1 MSILSSLW
9 GAAPL
14 FHFSNNRPEGRVSII
29 VASSKREYDLVLQEA
44 SFFFKGIKILPFPEY
59 TQEPFEEARVLPE
72 VFAKRA
78 STLDT
83 LISSKESCIVVTT
96 PYGLLKSLPPVDV
109 FSFAAADI
117 NLGETYK
124 RDDLE
129 YILSYSGYVHVEMVE
144 GAGEYAFRGDTLE
157 IFPADSD
164 VPCLI
169 EFFDDEA
176 ERISYVD
183 PRNRKTI
190 KTEKSVR
197 LLPASEALF
206 DTDDLKRWITDTDT
220 LDKIEL
226 YGKYA
231 GCHWL
236 TPAVHNMGSL
246 MDYVGESY
254 NFLFFSEDYRSVF
267 TDYRVI
273 IDDKIPSDE
282 PFWNSNFL
290 APSRMLFYL
299 VPEKVNVLADITTA
313 DSDAA
318 HYRSSSMLLA
328 GKKGNLYQSMA
339 SAMEIIKGFTKDG
352 YRVICSIESER
363 LAQLFSDISKDY
375 EYIPVKVDNIS
386 HVDKAGLYLHPEKF
400 RGGFID
406 DKHLLAV
413 ITDEDIFGTAKKRPK
428 RGKKELYSTT
438 ISDLEQGD
446 YVVHVDYGI
455 GIYLGL
461 VHQNIGGIEGDFIQL
476 EYEKNEFLYV
486 PLSSIGQIQKYVG
499 TEGSRPRI
507 SSLQT
512 QTWKKVKAQAKA
524 RAKKI
529 AMDLLKLYAQRKVE
543 KGFSFTD
550 DGAMLQE
557 FEQRF
562 EYDETDD
569 QLAAV
574 HDVYHDMESS
584 MPMERL
590 VCGDVGFGKTE
601 VAMRAACKAA
611 ACGKQVAVLV
621 PTTVLARQHYMTFFE
636 RFRDLPVKVDYIS
649 RFRSAKEVRRILAD
663 LAKGELDILVGT
675 HKMLG
680 KDVEF
685 ADLGLLIIDEEQRF
699 GVAHK
704 EKIKAMRA
712 NMDVLYLSATPI
724 PRTLQ
729 LSLSGIRDISTI
741 DTPPMD
747 RLPVITKVIK
757 RDQEV
762 KTAIQRELERGG
774 QVFFLHN
781 RVENIQTVAA
791 GVKSMLPGAAVEIA
805 HGQMGSAELEKILLK
820 FYAGET
826 DVLVCTAIIE
836 NGIDIPNVN
845 TIVINDA
852 GRFGL
857 AQIYQLKGRVGRSVR
872 RGYCYLVV
880 DNFSSLTDVA
890 QKRLKIIQQLSDLG
904 SGVKIAFYDLQL
916 RGAGDLLGADQ
927 SGFMV
932 KVGYE
937 LFISM
942 IDEAVKDLKGI
953 ASISADTEI
962 ITGTPH
968 FIPADYIEDTKVRLD
983 YYRKF
988 SEAEDMNAVRE
999 VFFELADVYGE
1010 LKPETENLGR
1020 IMLIKKL
1027 AGFANMEKVY
1037 LYSNKV
1043 KMVFA
1048 KGTAVNPQRIMDAI
1062 KSSGAGSKFENEFT
1076 LTLFY
1081 ESGEKVLDKTVGFIN
1096 ELIKIPTVNVDK

>member
-1 MSILSSLW
+1 MSLLSSLW
-9 GAAPL
+9 GCAPIR
-14 FHFSNNRPEGRVSII
+14 HFSANRPSGKVSII
-29 VASSKREYDLVLQEA
+29 VAANKREYDLVLQETE
-44 SFFFKGIKILPFPEY
+44 FFFSNVQILPFPEY

-78 STLDT
+78 ATLDT
-83 LISSKESCIVVTT
+83 LINSEKSMILVTT
-96 PYGLLKSLPPVDV
+96 PYGLLKSLPPKDAFISATAEISVGDT
-109 FSFAAADI
+109 FDR
-117 NLGETYK
+117 EE
-124 RDDLE
+124 LE
-129 YILSYSGYVHVEMVE
+129 YLLGYSGYVSVEMVE
-144 GAGEYAFRGDTLE
+144 GPGEYAFRGDTLE
-157 IFPADSD
+157 VFPADSD
-164 VPCLI
+164 LPCLI

-183 PRNRKTI
+183 PRNRKTMR
-190 KTEKSVR
+190 TEKKVR

-206 DTDDLKRWITDTDT
+206 DLDDLQKYINDQDI

-236 TPAVHNMGSL
+236 TPSVHNMECL
-246 MDYVGESY
+246 LDYAGEDCNY
-254 NFLFFSEDYRSVF
+254 LFFTEDYRSLF
-267 TDYRVI
+267 SDFRVI
-273 IDDKIPSDE
+273 IDDKMPSDE
-282 PFWNSNFL
+282 PFWKENFL
-290 APSRMLFYL
+290 APSRMLFHMP
-299 VPEKVNVLADITTA
+299 VEKINIYSDIVTA
-313 DSDAA
+313 ESESAN
-318 HYRSSSMLLA
+318 YKSSAMLFA
-328 GKKGNLYQSMA
+328 GKKGNLYQSM
-339 SAMEIIKGFTKDG
+339 SQAMDIIKKYTEEGF
-352 YRVICSIESER
+352 RVVCSIESER
-363 LAQLFSDISKDY
+363 LAKLFSDFSKDY
-375 EYIPVKVDNIS
+375 GYIPAKTANMSEVEKS
-386 HVDKAGLYLHPEKF
+386 GLYLHPEKF
-400 RGGFID
+400 RGGFVD

-413 ITDEDIFGTAKKRPK
+413 FTDEDIFGTAKKRPK

-438 ISDLEQGD
+438 ISDLEAGD

-455 GIYLGL
+455 GVYLGL
-461 VHQNIGGIEGDFIQL
+461 VHQNIGGVQGDFIQL
-476 EYEKNEFLYV
+476 EYDNSEYLYV
-486 PLSSIGQIQKYVG
+486 PLSSIGQIQKYIG
-499 TEGSRPRI
+499 SEGAKPRV

-512 QTWKKVKAQAKA
+512 QQWKKLKAQAKA

-550 DGAMLQE
+550 DGQMVEE
-557 FEQRF
+557 FEQSF

-569 QLAAV
+569 QLSAV
-574 HDVYHDMESS
+574 HDVYKDMESA

-611 ACGKQVAVLV
+611 AGGKQVAVLV
-621 PTTVLARQHYMTFFE
+621 PTTVLARQHYLTFKE
-636 RFRDLPVKVDYIS
+636 RFGDLPVKVDYLS
-649 RFRSAKEVRRILAD
+649 RFRSAKETRKILAE
-663 LAKGELDILVGT
+663 LAAGELDIIVGT
-675 HKMLG
+675 HKLLG
-680 KDVEF
+680 KDIEF
-685 ADLGLLIIDEEQRF
+685 QDLGLLIIDEEQRF

-704 EKIKAMRA
+704 ERIKSMRS
-712 NMDVLYLSATPI
+712 NVDVLYLSATPI

-741 DTPPMD
+741 DTAPVD

-757 RDQEV
+757 RDMEI
-762 KTAIQRELERGG
+762 KNAIQRELERGG

-781 RVENIQTVAA
+781 RVENIDTIAA
-791 GVKSMLPGAAVEIA
+791 GVKSMLPGATVGTA
-805 HGQMGSAELEKILLK
+805 HGQMTSSQLEKILMD
-820 FYAGET
+820 FYSGHT

-852 GRFGL
+852 AHLGL
-857 AQIYQLKGRVGRSVR
+857 AQIYQLKGRVGRSGR

-880 DNFSSLTDVA
+880 EQFSALTEVA

-962 ITGTPH
+962 ITALPH
-968 FIPADYIEDTKVRLD
+968 YIPADYIEDTRLRLD

-988 SEAEDMNAVRE
+988 SEAEDMNGVRE
-999 VFFELADVYGE
+999 ILFELTEIYGE
-1010 LKPETENLGR
+1010 IKEETENLGR

-1027 AGFANMEKVY
+1027 AGFANIEKVY
-1037 LYSNKV
+1037 IYSSKV
-1043 KMVFA
+1043 KMAFA
-1048 KGTAVNPQRIMDAI
+1048 KGTPVNPQRVMEAI
-1062 KSSGAGSKFENEFT
+1062 AKAGAGSKFENEYT
-1076 LTLFY
+1076 LSLFF
-1081 ESGEKVLDKTVGFIN
+1081 EGGAQTLDKTINFIN
-1096 ELIKIPTVNVDK
+1096 ELIRIPAVSQ

>member
-1 MSILSSLW
+1 MPLLSSLW
-9 GAAPL
+9 GSAPL
-14 FHFSNNRPEGRVSII
+14 WHFSNNRPEGRVSVV
-29 VASSKREYDLVLQEA
+29 VASNKREYDLVVQEA
-44 SFFFKGIKILPFPEY
+44 EFFFPGVRVLPFPEY
-59 TQEPFEEARVLPE
+59 TQEPYEEARVLPT

-78 STLDT
+78 AALDT
-83 LISSKESCIVVTT
+83 LINSKESIILITT
-96 PYGLLKSLPPVDV
+96 PYGLLKSLPPRD
-109 FSFAAADI
+109 SFISATAEI
-117 NLGETYK
+117 KIGSKFE
-124 RDDLE
+124 REELE
-129 YILSYSGYVHVEMVE
+129 YLLAYSGYVCVEMVE
-144 GAGEYAFRGDTLE
+144 GPGEYAFRGDMLE
-157 IFPADSD
+157 VFPADSG

-183 PRNRKTI
+183 IRTRRTLR
-190 KTEKSVR
+190 TEKYVR

-206 DTDDLKRWITDTDT
+206 DVEDLKKRIHSTDI

-236 TPAVHNMGSL
+236 TPAVHNMQSL
-246 MDYVGESY
+246 FDYIGDSFNVVFFTEDFRSLFSDFRVTVDDRTPSDDPFFKY
-254 NFLFFSEDYRSVF
+254 NFVTTNDLLFHMIPE
-267 TDYRVI
+267 RVHV
-273 IDDKIPSDE
+273 
-282 PFWNSNFL
+282 
-290 APSRMLFYL
+290 M
-299 VPEKVNVLADITTA
+299 ADITTA
-313 DSDAA
+313 DSDSV
-318 HYRSSSMLLA
+318 HYRSSAMLFA
-328 GKKGNLYQSMA
+328 GKKGNLYQSMSA
-339 SAMEIIKGFTKDG
+339 AMEIIKKYTDEGF
-352 YRVICSIESER
+352 RVVCAIESER
-363 LAQLFSDISKDY
+363 LGKLFSDFSKDY
-375 EYIPVKVDNIS
+375 GYIPASAATARDIQKT
-386 HVDKAGLYLHPEKF
+386 GLYLHGEKF
-400 RGGFID
+400 RGGFVD
-406 DKHLLAV
+406 DKHMLAV
-413 ITDEDIFGTAKKRPK
+413 FTDEDIFGTAKKRPK

-438 ISDLEQGD
+438 ISDLEAGD

-461 VHQNIGGIEGDFIQL
+461 VHQSIGGVEGDFIQL
-476 EYEKNEFLYV
+476 EYDNGEFLYV
-486 PLSSIGQIQKYVG
+486 PLASIGQIQKYIG
-499 TEGSRPRI
+499 SEGGRPRI
-507 SSLQT
+507 NSLQT
-512 QTWKKVKAQAKA
+512 QAWKKLKAQAKA

-543 KGFSFTD
+543 KGFAFVD
-550 DGAMLQE
+550 DGHMVEE

-569 QLAAV
+569 QLSAV
-574 HDVYHDMESS
+574 HDVYKDMESA

-611 ACGKQVAVLV
+611 ASGKQVAVLV
-621 PTTVLARQHYMTFFE
+621 PTTVLARQHWQTFSE

-649 RFRSAKEVRRILAD
+649 RFRTAKDTKKIFEELA
-663 LAKGELDILVGT
+663 AGETDVLIGT
-675 HKMLG
+675 HKMLS
-680 KDVEF
+680 KEVEF
-685 ADLGLLIIDEEQRF
+685 KDLGLLIIDEEQRF

-704 EKIKAMRA
+704 EKIKSMRQ
-712 NMDVLYLSATPI
+712 NVDVLYLSATPI

-741 DTPPMD
+741 DTPPID

-757 RDQEV
+757 RDIEV
-762 KTAIQRELERGG
+762 KNAIQRELERGG

-781 RVENIQTVAA
+781 RVESITQVAA
-791 GVKSMLPGAAVEIA
+791 GVKSMLPGAKVAVA
-805 HGQMGSAELEKILLK
+805 HGQMHSNELEKILMD
-820 FYAGET
+820 FYSGET
-826 DVLVCTAIIE
+826 DILVCTAIIE

-852 GRFGL
+852 AHLGL
-857 AQIYQLKGRVGRSVR
+857 AQIYQLKGRVGRSGR

-880 DNFSSLTDVA
+880 EQMNALNEVA

-937 LFISM
+937 LFIAM

-953 ASISADTEI
+953 VSVSTDAEI
-962 ITGTPH
+962 ITAIPH
-968 FIPADYIEDTKVRLD
+968 YIPADYIEDTRVRLD

-988 SEAEDMNAVRE
+988 SEAEDMSAVIE
-999 VFFELADVYGE
+999 ILAELTEAYGE
-1010 LKPETENLGR
+1010 LKEETENLGR

-1027 AGFANMEKVY
+1027 AGFANMEKVF

-1043 KMVFA
+1043 KMAFA
-1048 KGTAVNPQRIMDAI
+1048 EKTPINPRRVMEAI
-1062 KSSGAGSKFENEFT
+1062 SKAGAGSKFENEYT
-1076 LTLFY
+1076 LSLMF
-1081 ESGEKVLDKTVGFIN
+1081 EKEVKVLDKTVDFIN
-1096 ELIKIPTVNVDK
+1096 ELIKVPAVN

>member
-1 MSILSSLW
+1 MSLLSSLW
-9 GAAPL
+9 GCSSIW
-14 FHFSNNRPEGRVSII
+14 HFYNNRPKGRVSIL
-29 VASSKREYDLVLQEA
+29 VAGNKREYDLIMQEA
-44 SFFFKGIKILPFPEY
+44 EFFFSGVRVLGFPEY
-59 TQEPFEEARVLPE
+59 TQDPYEEARVLPE

-78 STLDT
+78 STLDF
-83 LISSKESCIVVTT
+83 LLNADASCILVTT
-96 PYGLLKSLPPVDV
+96 PYGLLKSLPPKDV
-109 FSFAAADI
+109 FASATADI
-117 NLGETYK
+117 KVGGTYE
-124 RDDLE
+124 REELE
-129 YILSYSGYVHVEMVE
+129 YILAYSGYVHVEMVE

-157 IFPADSD
+157 VFPADSET
-164 VPCLI
+164 PCLI

-183 PRNRKTI
+183 IRTRRTLKIEKT
-190 KTEKSVR
+190 VR

-206 DTDDLKRWITDTDT
+206 DVDDLRKYINDSDI
-220 LDKIEL
+220 LDKVEL

-236 TPAVHNMGSL
+236 TPAVHNMENL
-246 MDYVGESY
+246 MDYVSESY
-254 NFLFFSEDYRSVF
+254 NFLFFTEDYRSIF
-267 TDYRVI
+267 TDFRVL
-273 IDDKIPSDE
+273 IDDKMPE
-282 PFWNSNFL
+282 GENFWNNNFI
-290 APSRMLFYL
+290 APSRMLFYMT
-299 VPEKVNVLADITTA
+299 EDRVNVMADITTA
-313 DSDAA
+313 ESEGTR
-318 HYRSSSMLLA
+318 YKSSAMLFA
-328 GKKGNLYQSMA
+328 GKKGNLYQSM
-339 SAMEIIKGFTKDG
+339 SAAMDIIKSYAEKSF
-352 YRVICSIESER
+352 RVICSIESDR
-363 LAQLFSDISKDY
+363 LAKLFSEFSKDY
-375 EYIPVKVDNIS
+375 AFIPAKVENYKE
-386 HVDKAGLYLHPEKF
+386 VDKAGLYLHSEKF

-406 DKHLLAV
+406 EKLMLAV
-413 ITDEDIFGTAKKRPK
+413 FTDEDIFGTAKKRPK

-438 ISDLEQGD
+438 ISDLEPGD
-446 YVVHVDYGI
+446 HVVHVDYGI

-461 VHQNIGGIEGDFIQL
+461 VHQSIGGVEGDFIQL
-476 EYEKNEFLYV
+476 EYDNSEFLYV
-486 PLSSIGQIQKYVG
+486 PLSSIGQIQKYIG
-499 TEGSRPRI
+499 SEGSRPRV

-512 QTWKKVKAQAKA
+512 QQWKKVKAQAKA

-550 DGAMLQE
+550 DGNMLDN
-557 FEQRF
+557 FEQSF

-569 QLAAV
+569 QLSAI
-574 HDVYHDMESS
+574 HDVYNDMESA

-601 VAMRAACKAA
+601 VAMRAACKAVA
-611 ACGKQVAVLV
+611 GGKQVAVLV

-636 RFRDLPVKVDYIS
+636 RFKDLPVKVDYVS
-649 RFRSAKEVRRILAD
+649 RFRTARDTRQILVD
-663 LAKGELDILVGT
+663 LSKGDLDILIGT
-675 HKMLG
+675 HKMLS
-680 KDVEF
+680 KEIEF
-685 ADLGLLIIDEEQRF
+685 QDLGLLIIDEEQRF

-704 EKIKAMRA
+704 EKIKAMRS
-712 NMDVLYLSATPI
+712 NVDVLYLSATPI

-741 DTPPMD
+741 DTPPVD

-757 RDQEV
+757 RDVEV
-762 KTAIQRELERGG
+762 KNAIQRELERGG

-791 GVKSMLPGAAVEIA
+791 GVKNMLPGANVSIA
-805 HGQMGSAELEKILLK
+805 HGQMTSSELEKILME
-820 FYAGET
+820 FYSGKT

-836 NGIDIPNVN
+836 NGIDIANAN

-852 GRFGL
+852 AHLGL
-857 AQIYQLKGRVGRSVR
+857 AQIYQLKGRVGRSGR

-880 DNFSSLTDVA
+880 EQFSSLSDVA

-937 LFISM
+937 LFIAM

-953 ASISADTEI
+953 TSISADTEI
-962 ITGTPH
+962 ITAIPH
-968 FIPADYIEDTKVRLD
+968 FIPADYIEDTKIRLD

-988 SEAEDMNAVRE
+988 SGVEDMDSVRE
-999 VFFELADVYGE
+999 LLYELSELYGE

-1043 KMVFA
+1043 KMVFT
-1048 KGTAVNPQRIMDAI
+1048 KGTPSNPQRIMDAI
-1062 KSSGAGSKFENEFT
+1062 ANAGAGSKFDNEFT
-1076 LTLFY
+1076 LSLFF
-1081 ESGEKVLDKTVGFIN
+1081 EKEQKVLDKTVSFIN
-1096 ELIKIPTVNVDK
+1096 ELIKIPTV